1 MRYVSEQFKEALG
14 ELVRPATRMYFEVR
28 RDATISHGSGVRGVT
43 YMNLDASV
51 APVVIPELCVNEN
64 YYAVLGDDVGV
75 DDPCRICAPDDPTP
89 DIVPDSVTI
98 PYGVTFLTAASNYA
112 MIGDDTL
119 PGYNFIIGID
129 PDETDIQPEVT
140 FNFKGGHIPTILQV
154 QRYDEDSGTWVTE
167 ENIGNHDHEESIVWQ
182 PNPDHFDEYGLMY
195 FRIRVKNSD
204 AAGRFQLNY
213 VESKDIGIHGD
224 NSVIFENSLISS
236 VDISLET
243 DLTSQTLPSYSM
255 TVECLD
261 VDEVYK
267 PDSRYWKD
275 VFVEGAY
282 CFFKLGYEF
291 EGGEELIPFFCG
303 SLEKAPDYTDGKI
316 TFNVEVNAFKQ
327 DVDND
332 FAINS
337 RPNKTLNTGDEVDS
351 ETFYDIVQHYG
362 LFNDYDVFRN
372 AGDIANS
379 KTNYS
384 GMIGWN
390 NVKQLVANALGCYI
404 KTLADGYKLGI
415 YNTVDVQYKPFD
427 DYMTRY
433 EQIQSTLESQ
443 PRVGSIAV
451 TRNSNTVSSDSVQ
464 KTLADRIYVHA
475 DEYVSATY
483 NIPFFA
489 ISKFVVNDYQKSVP
503 SAVVAADYSSANL
516 QEVKPDGTVDVNI
529 TFTSDTNTYLQ
540 PIVTFYGVK
549 NEKFTETDENYHGGV
564 GEKYENNNDLVTNAY
579 VANKVKGVARMIN
592 DIPNLYEV
600 DVVQDYRYELGD
612 IIRLE
617 TQRDIYKTCVVTGLN
632 FKLPGSSGHLTCRK
646 IFSFYDSSYAVT
658 DARGLTIT
666 IGSDTWTILETE
678 ANGMI
683 IGVYDGTD
691 HTHVYLFGVTKM
703 ISQNDELVTHTN
715 GTLIDLNRHEWNCM
729 YLQEDSGTDVSSNAH
744 IIQVPPLT
752 ETWVQGYA
760 AYGAVKTIEAVY
772 AEQDMTAPVDKTCSF
787 AHT

>member
-14 ELVRPATRMYFEVR
+14 ELVRPATRMYFEIR
-28 RDATISHGSGVRGVT
+28 RDAPISHGSGTRDAT
-43 YMNLDASV
+43 YLNLDASV
-51 APVVIPELCVNEN
+51 APVVTPELCVNEN
-64 YYAVLGDDVGV
+64 FYAILGDDVGV
-75 DDPCRICAPDDPTP
+75 DEPCRICAPDDPTP

-98 PYGVTFLTAASNYA
+98 PFGVTFLTAANNYA
-112 MIGDDTL
+112 MIGDNTS
-119 PGYNFIIGID
+119 PGYNFVIGID
-129 PDETDIQPEVT
+129 PDDTSIQPEVT
-140 FNFKGGHIPTILQV
+140 FCFKGGHIPTVLQV
-154 QRYDEDSGTWVTE
+154 QRYDEDSDTWVTE
-167 ENIGNHDHEESIVWQ
+167 ENIGNHDHEEKIVWQ
-182 PNPDHFDEYGLMY
+182 LEPNHFDEDGLMY

-213 VESKDIGIHGD
+213 VESKSIGIHGD
-224 NSVIFENSLISS
+224 NSAIFENSLISS

-261 VDEVYK
+261 VDEIYK
-267 PDSRYWKD
+267 PDTRYWKE

-303 SLEKAPDYTDGKI
+303 SLEKAPDYTGGKI

-332 FAINS
+332 LTINS
-337 RPNKTLNTGDEVDS
+337 HPNKTLNTGDEVDS
-351 ETFYDIVQHYG
+351 ITFYDMLNPSEHYLP
-362 LFNDYDVFRN
+362 LFDECDVFRN
-372 AGDIANS
+372 AGDISSS

-384 GMIGWN
+384 GKVGWN
-390 NVKQLVANALGCYI
+390 ELRQLVANALGCYI
-404 KTLADGYKLGI
+404 KTLADGRKLGI

-451 TRNSNTVSSDSVQ
+451 TRNSNTVSNDSVQ

-483 NIPFFA
+483 NIPFFS
-489 ISKFVVNDYQKSVP
+489 ISKFIVNDYQKSVP
-503 SAVVAADYSSANL
+503 SAVVAADYSTANL

-549 NEKFTETDENYHGGV
+549 NEKFTETDEDYHGGV

-579 VANKVKGVARMIN
+579 VANKVKQVARMIN
-592 DIPNLYEV
+592 DIQNKYEV

-617 TQRDIYKTCVVTGLN
+617 TQKNTFKTCVITGLN

-646 IFSFYDSSYAVT
+646 IFSLLDSSFAVIG
-658 DARGLTIT
+658 AEGLTISCDGELFT
-666 IGSDTWTILETE
+666 ITKTSESGVVVGKCESADYTYVYMLGVSRYSAYGSEHPSNAD
-678 ANGMI
+678 
-683 IGVYDGTD
+683 
-691 HTHVYLFGVTKM
+691 
-703 ISQNDELVTHTN
+703 
-715 GTLIDLNRHEWNCM
+715 LIDLNGHFWNFVLLRFEVGASIVTNAPVIELV
-729 YLQEDSGTDVSSNAH
+729 YESSLSVDEA
-744 IIQVPPLT
+744 T
-752 ETWVQGYA
+752 
-760 AYGAVKTIEAVY
+760 YGAVNMIKKIYED
-772 AEQDMTAPVDKTCSF
+772 QGMTAPVDYTCILD
-787 AHT
+787 